1 MAYIQINNYSVTGDC
16 SNTNSG
22 AVYFRITGDTPNF
35 GVVDG
40 SGLGILPTSANT
52 TTYYVTGL
60 SGGTYWAEVY
70 DSAGTKVLQPIYI
83 STGTTATI
91 DSSPTSCGLDN
102 GTITGFTAGVYGSA
116 KFILYDGSNN
126 YITSADTPNS
136 YYTFTSLSAGTYY
149 IVANDGGGCTGIT
162 ASVILTPSTPFSFS
176 GYVVDNASCLGGG
189 SGKIIITGL
198 TPPVSAYTINWI
210 SNVNGQTGTTVT
222 GLTGGTY
229 IVSITNPDNCTS
241 TSSFSVGE
249 VDPLGSGGFITLQQP
264 SCFTN
269 DGEVEFIVV
278 GGTAP
283 YFFSGSSG
291 QVEITFSNSVTFTGL
306 SSGAYSFLVTD
317 AGLCTIYDSV
327 SLQTPNSFS
336 TVAINTT
343 NSSCSSTDGTIQV
356 LVDNGTS
363 TESSLLISVS
373 GTSGSQQVGVLGNP
387 NQTFYGL
394 PNGTYIVTV
403 VSLGCTYTATTT
415 ITSVNL
421 YSASTAITGTTCGS
435 NNGRVEVTVST
446 GGTLP
451 YSFTLTGP
459 TYNPNTITNAIGVFT
474 NLNYGNYTLT
484 IQDSGSPACI
494 QSYPVYVEYS
504 EGVYFD
510 LFPTQPLNGSDGT
523 ITSLIYSGEPPFN
536 LIWSGGSIN
545 GYTGST
551 VTGLTAGTYSL
562 TCTDISGCSFTKSI
576 TLTGT
581 KKYTDYRYY
590 TICEEQFYDSGLV
603 QKKTMRS
610 MYLEG
615 FNDLT
620 SGDTNCVIN
629 SATFSVYAEVSGI
642 TGETLFYTSTGATDY
657 PTDTQWANAIIDI
670 LEGFEG
676 ISGVTVDIIANRI
689 TVVTGCDNVT
699 KNCVIEIINPL
710 QDSEIKVDLI
720 IDYNISCVSCS

>member
-1 MAYIQINNYSVTGDC
+1 MGYIQVYNLSVTGDC
-16 SNTNSG
+16 SNTGSG
-22 AVYFRITGDTPNF
+22 AVFFNITGDTATYS
-35 GVVDG
+35 VADAA
-40 SGLGILPTSANT
+40 GLYLPSSANT
-52 TTYYVTGL
+52 TFYYVTGL
-60 SGGTYWAEVY
+60 TGGTYYVNVAN
-70 DSAGTKVLQPIYI
+70 ATTKIVQPFYI

-91 DSSPTSCGLDN
+91 DSTATSCGLDN
-102 GTITGFTAGVYGSA
+102 GVITGFTPTVYGNAS
-116 KFILYDGSNN
+116 FVLYDGSDN
-126 YITSADTPNS
+126 YITSATTPTP
-136 YYTFTSLSAGTYY
+136 YYAFTSLSAGTYY

-162 ASVILTPSTPFSFS
+162 ASVIITPSTELSFS
-176 GYVVDNASCLGGG
+176 GYVVDNASCVEGG
-189 SGKIIITGL
+189 SGKIFITGL
-198 TPPVSAYTINWI
+198 TPPLSAYTVSWSPNA
-210 SNVNGQTGTTVT
+210 NGQTGTTIT
-222 GLTGGTY
+222 GLTAGTY
-229 IVSITNPDNCTS
+229 LATITNTENCT
-241 TSSFSVGE
+241 TTKSFVVGE
-249 VDPLGSGGFITLQQP
+249 VPPLTSGGFITLQQP
-264 SCFTN
+264 SCFAN
-269 DGEVEFIVV
+269 DGEVEFIVL

-291 QVEITFSNSVTFTGL
+291 QVEITFNTSVTFTGL
-306 SSGAYSFLVTD
+306 SSGGYSFLVTD
-317 AGLCTIYDSV
+317 AGLCTVYDTV
-327 SLQTPNSFS
+327 SLQTPNSFN
-336 TVAINTT
+336 TVAVNTT
-343 NSSCSSTDGTIQV
+343 NSYCSTNDGSIQV
-356 LVDNGTS
+356 LVDNGI
-363 TESSLLISVS
+363 SSVTNLLISVS
-373 GTSGSQQVGVLGNP
+373 GSTGIQQVGTLGNP
-387 NQTFYGL
+387 NQTFNGL
-394 PNGTYIVTV
+394 PNGDYLITVT
-403 VSLGCTYTATTT
+403 STGCTYTVTTT

-421 YSASTAITGTTCGS
+421 YSATTSVTGTTCGS
-435 NNGRVEVTVST
+435 NNGRIEVVVST
-446 GGTLP
+446 GGTFP
-451 YSFTLTGP
+451 YLFTLTGP
-459 TYNPNTITNAIGVFT
+459 TYNPTTTTSPVGIFN
-474 NLNYGNYTLT
+474 NLKWGNYTLT
-484 IQDSGSPACI
+484 VQDSGSPTCI
-494 QSYPVYVEYS
+494 QSFAVYVEYS

-510 LFPTQPLNGSDGT
+510 LFPTQPLNGSDGA